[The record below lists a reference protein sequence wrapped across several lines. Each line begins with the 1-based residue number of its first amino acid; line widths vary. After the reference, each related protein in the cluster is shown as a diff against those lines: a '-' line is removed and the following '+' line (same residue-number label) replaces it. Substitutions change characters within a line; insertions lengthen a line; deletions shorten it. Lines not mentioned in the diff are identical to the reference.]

1 MRRQI
6 LAAILVLAPAA
17 SAQYGWRDALDAIR
31 QVETG
36 GRPNQGRG
44 ARGDS
49 GNALGPYQIW
59 RAYHADAAERNRSL
73 SNYAQCLTDLDY
85 SEQVIRTY
93 MRRYCR
99 SQAARLDAGTAT
111 LGDCERIAR
120 CHNGGPKGY
129 RKKATLGY
137 WHKVQQHL
145 RSKP

>member
-1 MRRQI
+1 MKRQI
-6 LAAILVLAPAA
+6 LAAILVLAPVA
-17 SAQYGWRDALDAIR
+17 SAQFAWRDALDAIR

-44 ARGDS
+44 AKGDG

-73 SNYAQCLTDLDY
+73 SNYARCLTDLNY
-85 SEQVIRTY
+85 SEQVVQTY

-111 LGDCERIAR
+111 LHDVERVAR

-137 WHKVQQHL
+137 WHKVRSHL
-145 RSKP
+145 KIQ

>member
-1 MRRQI
+1 MRQHL
-6 LAAILVLAPAA
+6 LAAILTLAPVA
-17 SAQYGWRDALDAIR
+17 SAQFAWRDALDAIR

-44 ARGDS
+44 AKGDG

-85 SEQVIRTY
+85 SERVVQTY

-111 LGDCERIAR
+111 LADLERVAR

-137 WHKVQQHL
+137 WNKVRSHL
-145 RSKP
+145 KIQ